1 MTGVGIGE
9 TPLECAPR
17 WKMLSYQKKS
27 KPQRKSQRQIFNYIK
42 SSSPVSVLQFV
53 SVVVSP
59 YLSPV
64 CTCTPR
70 HPQHPF
76 HLPPLR
82 GRQRISLY
90 FPTPRRFS
98 LATAVRSFLLPTF
111 NYLQSFHILNLLACC
126 LCSDFSAAIFLFLR
140 SFFVFLRAGFLE
152 CRTQFNSG
160 SKM

>member
-53 SVVVSP
+53 SVVVCP

-76 HLPPLR
+76 YLPPLR

-98 LATAVRSFLLPTF
+98 LATAVRSPAANF
-111 NYLQSFHILNLLACC
+111 QLLAKFSHFKFVGLLLVLRFFCC
-126 LCSDFSAAIFLFLR
+126 HFPFPPKFLCFSSCRFSWVQDAI
-140 SFFVFLRAGFLE
+140 
-152 CRTQFNSG
+152 
-160 SKM
+160 